1 MAAFS
6 IGRLSKRAG
15 VKVPTIRYYESI
27 GLLNAPRR
35 TEGGQRIYAN
45 ADIERLAFIRHAR
58 ELGFSM
64 KMIRNLL
71 HLQAQPS
78 GDCRD
83 VERIVRAQLGEV
95 RSRLSAL
102 TALEQELL
110 RLIDGCAGGRID
122 RCEIIAALNDHDRCV
137 SDAHDPVAS
146 F

>member
-83 VERIVRAQLGEV
+83 VERIEAMLKLRALG
-95 RSRLSAL
+95 SRGASASSTSWSLS
-102 TALEQELL
+102 
-110 RLIDGCAGGRID
+110 R
-122 RCEIIAALNDHDRCV
+122 
-137 SDAHDPVAS
+137 
-146 F
+146 